1 MRKVNALRR
10 DGCFPLSCCII
21 PSWSHFT
28 RLLKPRQS
36 GQWTTM
42 WLQNR
47 HLDHLTY
54 FLGSKI
60 DSKKNRFADAV
71 ENEECLD
78 SLQIH
83 CSRPRVLLQMPL
95 LRRCWAWML
104 HGQRENVPGF
114 WMWYC
119 RWRNYS
125 IADEGCEPPL
135 EFRSLLARA
144 EESISDWCVETKFE
158 MWIWGKEQCQKDSKG
173 IKRPGLFLQ
182 ERLACHTGEVSI
194 S

>member
-54 FLGSKI
+54 FWGSKI

-83 CSRPRVLLQMPL
+83 CNRPRVLLQMPL
-95 LRRCWAWML
+95 LRRCWSWML

-125 IADEGCEPPL
+125 IADEGCETPL

-144 EESISDWCVETKFE
+144 EESITDVWKPKPTSRCGFGGRSSVKK
-158 MWIWGKEQCQKDSKG
+158 IQKAW
-173 IKRPGLFLQ
+173 FVF
-182 ERLACHTGEVSI
+182 TGEVSM
-194 S
+194 SHRRG